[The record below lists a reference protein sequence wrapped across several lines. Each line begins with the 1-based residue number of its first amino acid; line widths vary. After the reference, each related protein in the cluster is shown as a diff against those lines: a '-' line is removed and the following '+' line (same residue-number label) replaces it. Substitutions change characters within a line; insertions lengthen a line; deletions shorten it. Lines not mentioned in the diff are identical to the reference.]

1 MNYQLTLLRYT
12 AILTVSLASRSLA
25 QSGDTLLLPQAVRM
39 AIESSASMAAG
50 QAAIDAAKARYDEIA
65 SYAKPQLN
73 GDATYTRIDPVISIT
88 IPGSGQSFSTMPN
101 NNYNAAI
108 SLQQPIWAFGR
119 FSAEDRVAESGIKSA
134 EDNLDAYRAQ
144 AAYQTTQVYYAI
156 LTTGES
162 LRVEQD
168 QLKVLQNNL
177 AISQER
183 EKQGAATR
191 LDPLSVQVRI
201 SSIQSQIADLR
212 STRVKQEALLRRLT
226 GLPAG
231 LHINVSRPTSGSQ
244 LSEQMD
250 ELMTAA
256 EKQRAEI
263 TMAKDA
269 ENTARLQIDA
279 AKASNDPLLAAS
291 VSGGVK
297 DGYLPNLN
305 DPKLNWAGSINFH
318 MPILDGGR
326 TRAQVEQ
333 AEANY
338 RAAQA
343 RTQDAIRGV
352 RSDIEQALADV
363 QSTRERM
370 DLTSAQID
378 QAQQAYDVA
387 QVRYKNGAATNLEV
401 LTAQDAVEQANLQR
415 AQLMFAFELS
425 QYNLNRAVGMPMW

>member
-1 MNYQLTLLRYT
+1 
-12 AILTVSLASRSLA
+12 
-25 QSGDTLLLPQAVRM
+25 
-39 AIESSASMAAG
+39 
-50 QAAIDAAKARYDEIA
+50 
-65 SYAKPQLN
+65 
-73 GDATYTRIDPVISIT
+73 
-88 IPGSGQSFSTMPN
+88 
-101 NNYNAAI
+101 
-108 SLQQPIWAFGR
+108 
-119 FSAEDRVAESGIKSA
+119 
-134 EDNLDAYRAQ
+134 
-144 AAYQTTQVYYAI
+144 
-156 LTTGES
+156 
-162 LRVEQD
+162 
-168 QLKVLQNNL
+168 
-177 AISQER
+177 
-183 EKQGAATR
+183 
-191 LDPLSVQVRI
+191 
-201 SSIQSQIADLR
+201 
-212 STRVKQEALLRRLT
+212 
-226 GLPAG
+226 
-231 LHINVSRPTSGSQ
+231 
-244 LSEQMD
+244 MD